1 MFFGNV
7 WQKIAQILLCVC
19 IVSTLVNCQ
28 GVTGEAG
35 GAVGENAGNIRD
47 RERVCKATQDAFEA
61 DMTDDEDKLFT
72 RWVEIVRPLRSWRG
86 YLNKKPSTRKL
97 ILSFRLYPC
106 TVTTLG
112 TYSSN
117 LLKVLLPCITSR
129 VTGIKCAL

>member
-47 RERVCKATQDAFEA
+47 RERVCKATQNAFEA
-61 DMTDDEDKLFT
+61 EIVDDEDSVLTQWK
-72 RWVEIVRPLRSWRG
+72 EILRLQGSWRNF
-86 YLNKKPSTRKL
+86 LTKKPSTRKL
-97 ILSFRLYPC
+97 VFYI
-106 TVTTLG
+106 
-112 TYSSN
+112 
-117 LLKVLLPCITSR
+117 
-129 VTGIKCAL
+129 